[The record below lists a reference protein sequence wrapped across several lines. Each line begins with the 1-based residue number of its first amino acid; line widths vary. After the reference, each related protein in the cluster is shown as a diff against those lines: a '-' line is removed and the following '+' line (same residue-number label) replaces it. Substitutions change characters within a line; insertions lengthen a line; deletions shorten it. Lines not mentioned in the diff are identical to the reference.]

1 MAITETTTTYRC
13 DIGDHDFDGEV
24 FEARTGNWL
33 VPGDMVWVM
42 TACESHSE
50 AAGAHPRSWW
60 IEWLATEGAKFG
72 YSSLS

>member
-1 MAITETTTTYRC
+1 MAISETTTTHRC

-33 VPGDMVWVM
+33 VPGDMVCVM
-42 TACESHSE
+42 ATCEAHSE
-50 AAGAHPRSWW
+50 AAGAHPRAWW
-60 IEWLATEGAKFG
+60 VEWLRTEGATFG